1 MRSSALLASAALLA
15 LPLLVGSAIAAC
27 VSSSNS
33 PPAGVDSGTLGS
45 GDGATPGVDSGG
57 NPGTDSGGNPGKD
70 SGGNPGTDS
79 GGGTDAGSDSSTT
92 DSGGGSPCPGVALVT
107 QNGTNLT
114 ADAGQ
119 LIASNDQSLVI
130 YGAPI
135 DGGYGPVTGF
145 YRITGYTGGQSIK
158 AQIVMAACSIDNC
171 PTNDDFSINNYD
183 DLFSGGTTDGGPNC
197 GVGVFHADDAGVL
210 TPSYAVGGT
219 PAGNVGLQLI
229 PQ

>member
-1 MRSSALLASAALLA
+1 MRKLPVLASFTFIA
-15 LPLLVGSAIAAC
+15 LPLVVGAAIAAC
-27 VSSSNS
+27 VSNANNPPGSND
-33 PPAGVDSGTLGS
+33 AGGLGGDAGGTG
-45 GDGATPGVDSGG
+45 TDSGG

-79 GGGTDAGSDSSTT
+79 GGGVDGGT
-92 DSGGGSPCPGVALVT
+92 DSGGGATPCPGIVLVT

-119 LIASNDQSLVI
+119 LINSNDQSLVI
-130 YGAPI
+130 YGAPS
-135 DGGYGPVTGF
+135 DGGFGPVTGF
-145 YRITGYTGGQSIK
+145 YRITGYTSGQSIK

-171 PTNDDFSINNYD
+171 PSNDDFSINVYD
-183 DLFSGGTTDGGPNC
+183 DLYSAATTDGGPNC
-197 GVGVFHADDAGVL
+197 ASGLFHADDAGVL

-219 PAGNVGLQLI
+219 AADNVGLELI